1 MVKVRVK
8 ERVQPT
14 VSQKA
19 SSAYAAIE
27 RTVERFK
34 LPVQWQLWG
43 SLAIAISTTF
53 GAIGYT
59 TLLHQPSVPRNC
71 DAVFWPFASASF
83 RIYCAQAYADQGS
96 LESLLR
102 AIELINELSS
112 DHPLRPEINRRI
124 EIWARQVLDRANGA
138 FHDGQL
144 ERAIKFAQRIPENT
158 SAFPLVE
165 KRIAKWREVWAEGK
179 GIYERAEAA
188 LKGQDWRRAFQ
199 ISLPL
204 MDVQNRYWSD
214 AQFQRLNQRIIT
226 AQMDDSK
233 LGKARRLIRWGGF
246 EDLVNALKLVRQIG
260 PDRDF
265 YSSARVLLNQIA
277 EKLLGLAQA
286 ALAQQ
291 DLNRASEIAQQ
302 IPEDSKQADAA
313 QDFLVLA
320 DAESWTWGNSVE
332 GLKQAIAKAQ
342 TLAPNRPLY
351 AKAQELI
358 FAWQSDMQA
367 VAILQQAEQVAQ
379 KGSIVDLQN
388 AIIQAQQ
395 VPPTISPYRHKVVQT
410 NLQDWTQRMQTLQD
424 QPLLD
429 RAEQLAATGELSDL
443 RKAIGVA
450 LQISQG
456 RALYAQ
462 AQERV
467 KAWSEQLQL
476 ATQPQLPPPVA
487 VPDEGAAQ
495 SQAQLQEAIALA
507 GKGTPESLVQAMQK
521 ANQISFQSPAR
532 LQADE
537 AINNW
542 GEEVLKLARQQAE
555 VDTLQAIAIAKQIP
569 EFSGAYA
576 EAQSLMQ
583 TWQDQL

>member
-555 VDTLQAIAIAKQIP
+555 VDALQAIAIAKQIP

>member
-8 ERVQPT
+8 ERIQPT
-14 VSQKA
+14 VSQTA
-19 SSAYAAIE
+19 SSAYGAIE
-27 RTVERFK
+27 RTVERLK

-96 LESLLR
+96 LESLLQ
-102 AIELINELSS
+102 AIDLVNNLSP

-124 EIWARQVLDRANGA
+124 EIWARQVLDRADGA

-179 GIYERAEAA
+179 GIYDRAEAA

-199 ISLPL
+199 VSLPL

-246 EDLVNALKLVRQIG
+246 EDLVNALKLVRQVG

-286 ALAQQ
+286 ALDQQ

-342 TLAPNRPLY
+342 SLAPNRPLY

-379 KGSIVDLQN
+379 KGSIVDLQT
-388 AIIQAQQ
+388 AIIQVQQ
-395 VPPTISPYRHKVVQT
+395 VPATISPYRHKVVQS

-429 RAEQLAATGELSDL
+429 RAEQLAATGDLSDL

-476 ATQPQLPPPVA
+476 ATQPQLPPPTA

-495 SQAQLQEAIALA
+495 SQAELQEAIALA

-521 ANQISFQSPAR
+521 ANQISFQSSAR

-542 GEEVLKLARQQAE
+542 GEEVLKLARQRAE
-555 VDTLQAIAIAKQIP
+555 VDTLEAIAIVKQIP
-569 EFSGAYA
+569 EFSSAYT